1 MAEAGK
7 LNPSEKFLADLAS
20 FTGMELS
27 PAELAGIRSVVDAHV
42 RRLEILRTLHVEDDV
57 EQDNTWVREGE

>member
-1 MAEAGK
+1 MTEAGK
-7 LNPSEKFLADLAS
+7 VNPSEQVLADLAR

-27 PAELAGIRSVVDAHV
+27 AADLASIRSVVGAHT